1 MKTLLAIL
9 KLLPVIIDAVRALE
23 SAIPLAGQGKKKL
36 DLILDVIKS
45 VYDTSTGLAKE
56 ISLEKLVALV
66 VPMVAKI
73 VDLHN
78 EVGLFQTS
86 TQPSKA

>member
-1 MKTLLAIL
+1 MPSTAC
-9 KLLPVIIDAVRALE
+9 PVILDAVRARE

-66 VPMVAKI
+66 VPLVAKI

-78 EVGLFQTS
+78 ELGLFQTS
-86 TQPSKA
+86 TPPSKA